1 MQPLKLHFLYSIFK
15 EGENNTKTVKSSNR
29 PNSIRKER
37 NHFAKSGNF
46 EKFSIGP
53 ISLNPG
59 PILPNVV
66 ATALKAEKISALQK
80 DITTVEN
87 MKMMI

>member
-1 MQPLKLHFLYSIFK
+1 MPTSDKGLISIITDGGGGLPDSAK
-15 EGENNTKTVKSSNR
+15 
-29 PNSIRKER
+29 SIRNDR
-37 NHFAKSGNF
+37 NHFAKSGNL

-53 ISLNPG
+53 ISLKPG
-59 PILPNVV
+59 PILPSVV